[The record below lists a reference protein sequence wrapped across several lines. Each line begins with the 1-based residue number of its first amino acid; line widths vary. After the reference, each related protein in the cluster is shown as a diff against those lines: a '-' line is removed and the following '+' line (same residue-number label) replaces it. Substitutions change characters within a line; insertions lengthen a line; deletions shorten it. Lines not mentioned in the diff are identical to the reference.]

1 MAEVGPED
9 GGRVDGQDGCW
20 VGCGVGFSP
29 GAEGGKN
36 EVSQIGIE
44 KLLLKAAIL
53 GWDVC
58 M

>member
-29 GAEGGKN
+29 GAEGG
-36 EVSQIGIE
+36 E
-44 KLLLKAAIL
+44 KQ
-53 GWDVC
+53 GFPNRN
-58 M
+58 